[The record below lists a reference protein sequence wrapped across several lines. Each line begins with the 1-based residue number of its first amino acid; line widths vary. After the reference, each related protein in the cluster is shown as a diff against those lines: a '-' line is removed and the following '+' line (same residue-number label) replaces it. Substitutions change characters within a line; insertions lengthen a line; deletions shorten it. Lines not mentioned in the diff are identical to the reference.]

1 MPDPNQ
7 EDWDRSSDEI
17 AIDQE
22 ILEYETD
29 V

>member
-7 EDWDRSSDEI
+7 EDWDRLSDEI